1 MNKSTLNLTVKEL
14 EINGWLI
21 QSDVKLDA
29 NDKVL
34 EVARKN
40 NLSVVTD
47 ETAKE
52 GEVDI
57 FIVSPEEAS
66 EMDKNY
72 SGYFVWN

>member
-14 EINGWLI
+14 EKNGWLI
-21 QSDVKLDA
+21 QSDIKLDA

-57 FIVSPEEAS
+57 FITSPEKAE